1 LIEVLLERENPSQRE
16 KAREQVPLMKKPGV
30 SNSQVIWPLKKRRIE
45 YRRGRMQDGIE
56 EKRLLY
62 SCRPEQR
69 SYLRLWW

>member
-45 YRRGRMQDGIE
+45 ERKQKE
-56 EKRLLY
+56 KEKRKDK
-62 SCRPEQR
+62 PI
-69 SYLRLWW
+69 